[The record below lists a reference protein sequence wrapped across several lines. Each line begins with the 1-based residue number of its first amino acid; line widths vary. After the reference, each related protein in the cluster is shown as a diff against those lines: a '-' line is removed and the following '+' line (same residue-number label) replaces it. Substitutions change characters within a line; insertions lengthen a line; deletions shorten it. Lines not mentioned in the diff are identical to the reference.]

1 MDDLHPL
8 LKRQLQRLGLV
19 AEALPS
25 HVDGWRQ
32 LLEHVSRCYA
42 EHEQERCLLER
53 SQDLASER
61 TAQLYAD
68 LRAERD
74 QLDQRVR
81 ERTEA
86 LQRSEARM
94 QSLLSLSADWI
105 WEQDAQMRFTY
116 VSESIEQA
124 IGVPPRALLGAGRF
138 DDPAHEA
145 APEARAEYE
154 ACVAARRPFRDLLIR
169 RAGGEGQD
177 RYIRTSGEPVFA
189 PDGSFQGYRG
199 VSRDVTQATL
209 AEQQVHALA
218 RYDSLTGLPNRNMF
232 LGELDRTIA
241 RAARQGSEFAVC
253 FIDLDRFKTVNDSL
267 GHDAGDEL
275 LKVMAGRLR
284 ASVRKSDLVA
294 RLGGD
299 EFVVLLEGGP
309 GPGLAAV
316 ADKLLAAI
324 GEQVTIGGCQF
335 LVTGSIGVGLYPA
348 DGDDAATLLKH
359 ADAAMYLAKENGKNN
374 VQFYTDELAGMAA
387 RQFELESAL
396 RLALVRDELAL
407 HYQPKVDVTTHA
419 IVGLEALVRWHHPRR
434 GLVLP
439 GDFIPLAEERGL
451 IVPIGRWVVATACR
465 QIRAWRDAGL
475 ATPPVAVNLSPRQFA
490 DDRLIDDFEAA
501 MRAAGVQPADLE
513 IELTES
519 VLVAD
524 PDRANAVLR
533 RLHDMGVRIAIDDFG
548 TGYSSL
554 SYLKRFPA
562 QTVKIDRSFV
572 RGLPTDRDDTA
583 ITQAVIA
590 MAHSLGL
597 RVVAEGVET
606 AEQLGLLQRL
616 HCDEVQGYLLGRP
629 APAGEMAVRLQFG
642 CASADMALS
651 TAASPSAVAPANA
664 PPDIPANAPATAAS
678 ADPRPAAGQGAPRH
692 E

>member
-1 MDDLHPL
+1 VDDLHPL
-8 LKRQLQRLGLV
+8 LKRQLKRLGLA
-19 AEALPS
+19 AEALPAGP
-25 HVDGWRQ
+25 DGWRQ
-32 LLEHVSRCYA
+32 LLERISRTYGD
-42 EHEQERCLLER
+42 HDQERYLLER
-53 SQDLASER
+53 SQDLASEEM
-61 TAQLYAD
+61 AQLYAD

-86 LQRSEARM
+86 LQRSEARI
-94 QSLLSLSADWI
+94 QSLLSLSADWV

-124 IGVPPRALLGAGRF
+124 IGVAPAALLGAGRF
-138 DDPAHEA
+138 DNPAHDA

-154 ACVAARRPFRDLLIR
+154 ARVTARRPFRDLLIR
-169 RAGGEGQD
+169 RAGTDGHAE
-177 RYIRTSGEPVFA
+177 RYIRSSGEPVFA
-189 PDGSFQGYRG
+189 PDGRFLGYRG
-199 VSRDVTQATL
+199 VSRDVTQAVL
-209 AEQQVHALA
+209 AEQKVNQLA

-232 LGELDRTIA
+232 LGELDRSIA

-253 FIDLDRFKTVNDSL
+253 FIDLDRFKTINDTL

-284 ASVRKSDLVA
+284 AAVRKSDLVA

-324 GEQVTIGGCQF
+324 GEQLTIGGCHF

-348 DGDDAATLLKH
+348 DGEDAATLLKH

-396 RLALVRDELAL
+396 RLALVRDELVL
-407 HYQPKVDVTTHA
+407 HYQPKVDVQSNE
-419 IVGLEALVRWHHPRR
+419 IVGLEALVRWHHPLR
-434 GLVLP
+434 GLVPP
-439 GDFIPLAEERGL
+439 GEFIPLAEERGL

-490 DDRLIDDFEAA
+490 DHRLIEDFEAA
-501 MRAAGVQPADLE
+501 MQAAGVQPADLE

-524 PDRANAVLR
+524 PERANAVLH

-562 QTVKIDRSFV
+562 QTVKIDRSFI

-606 AEQLGLLQRL
+606 ADQLGLLQRL

-629 APAGEMAVRLQFG
+629 APAGEIAVRLQFG
-642 CASADMALS
+642 CAH
-651 TAASPSAVAPANA
+651 
-664 PPDIPANAPATAAS
+664 
-678 ADPRPAAGQGAPRH
+678 AAGGTVPECLRASGCPGSRH
-692 E
+692 HE